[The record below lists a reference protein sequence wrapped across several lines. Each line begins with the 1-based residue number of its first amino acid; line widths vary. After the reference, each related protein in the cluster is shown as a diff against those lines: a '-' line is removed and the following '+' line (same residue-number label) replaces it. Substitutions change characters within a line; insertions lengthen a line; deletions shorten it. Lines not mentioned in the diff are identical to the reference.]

1 MAFFHCSLE
10 VQCAIHCATEPGS
23 GCFFYA
29 PTATR
34 TYLFPVCH
42 RRPLRPLFTSSRGPT
57 SVTTFDSSVGRAEL
71 NKQTSLGRW
80 FDSGSKEELLFAGLS
95 RRVKANGGQ
104 KNCFPDRESN
114 PGRGAERAA
123 YYTLDYQGEMGTVLL
138 KSARLHLRFLSG
150 CKGRSARLW
159 TTQYV
164 SILKSTPFWW
174 ASIPQPLKWPIPLLT
189 RRSMR
194 KRTRFWMLFYTY
206 FPCFLRIS
214 IHILNLHNFGL
225 LGDRKSIPT
234 PVDSSHREHPV
245 GPQRADEFRCRT
257 DKGHFLHAP
266 SQGWLC
272 KQSGWPSGLRR
283 CVQVA
288 VSLEAW
294 V

>member
-1 MAFFHCSLE
+1 
-10 VQCAIHCATEPGS
+10 
-23 GCFFYA
+23 
-29 PTATR
+29 
-34 TYLFPVCH
+34 
-42 RRPLRPLFTSSRGPT
+42 
-57 SVTTFDSSVGRAEL
+57 
-71 NKQTSLGRW
+71 
-80 FDSGSKEELLFAGLS
+80 
-95 RRVKANGGQ
+95 GQ

-114 PGRGAERAA
+114 PGRGGE
-123 YYTLDYQGEMGTVLL
+123 LDYQGEMGTVLF
-138 KSARLHLRFLSG
+138 KSERLQLRFLRC
-150 CKGRSARLW
+150 CKSRSARLC

-234 PVDSSHREHPV
+234 PVDSSHCEHPV

-266 SQGWLC
+266 SQGWLY

-294 V
+294 FRLPLLTRASLYCVGRHWTASLLQDVVHVRLSDPLDQRSEEHTSALQSHLHI